1 MWTCVIIWKCGCFP
15 TNTYTCIIWLVTYDE
30 LVFIR
35 LKKWEMSLEQKLY
48 DDYKQAFKEKD
59 DVKKGILNYVVAQLK
74 NKRIELQKDLS
85 DDDVI
90 SVIKKEIKSRNESL
104 GYLEQASK
112 NDEIA
117 LEKSNIAV
125 LQEYVPQ
132 MLSEDQL
139 RALVQE
145 TISQLWVQDLKAE
158 RGKVVW
164 AIMAQHKATVDGKL
178 LNDIIMN
185 MM

>member
-1 MWTCVIIWKCGCFP
+1 
-15 TNTYTCIIWLVTYDE
+15 
-30 LVFIR
+30 
-35 LKKWEMSLEQKLY
+35 MSLEQKLY

-145 TISQLWVQDLKAE
+145 TISQL
-158 RGKVVW
+158 
-164 AIMAQHKATVDGKL
+164 
-178 LNDIIMN
+178 
-185 MM
+185 